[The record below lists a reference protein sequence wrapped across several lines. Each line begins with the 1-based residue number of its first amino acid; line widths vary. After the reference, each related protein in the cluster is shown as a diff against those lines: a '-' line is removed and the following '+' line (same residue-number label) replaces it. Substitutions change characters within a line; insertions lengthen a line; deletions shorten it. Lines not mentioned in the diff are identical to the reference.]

1 MRTEQQMFELIFEI
15 AKQDD
20 RIEAVLLNGSRANP
34 NSVKDQFQD
43 YDIIFA
49 TRHINDFV
57 EDKEWHKQFGEILI
71 MQEPD
76 FEEAK
81 KQYKVYGYL
90 MQFQD
95 MTRIDLRLMQ
105 PDSILEYIDD
115 AYSKVLLDKTESYQS
130 FNFNKEEMY
139 VTKVATQYEF
149 EKIVNEIYWVSTY
162 VIKGVARKDFMYA
175 EYMLANPVKNA
186 FIELI
191 KQYILSKKDLEEYN
205 FAKVN
210 QHILEHEEIKDSLI
224 KISCND
230 SLESIEE
237 NIKLIVEQT
246 NELATKI
253 ALKQDIKYNKAEYDA
268 VKFYMV
274 KILKTKDD
282 SHVQYYRK
290 LY

>member
-1 MRTEQQMFELIFEI
+1 
-15 AKQDD
+15 
-20 RIEAVLLNGSRANP
+20 
-34 NSVKDQFQD
+34 
-43 YDIIFA
+43 
-49 TRHINDFV
+49 
-57 EDKEWHKQFGEILI
+57 

-81 KQYKVYGYL
+81 KKYKVYGYL

-115 AYSKVLLDKTESYQS
+115 AYSKVLLDKTGIYQS

-162 VIKGVARKDFMYA
+162 VIKGIARKDFMYA

-205 FAKVN
+205 FGKVN

-224 KISCND
+224 KICCND

-237 NIKLIVEQT
+237 NIKLIVEHT

-253 ALKQDIKYNKAEYDA
+253 SMKRDFKFNKEEYEA
-268 VKFYMV
+268 VKFYMCNC
-274 KILKTKDD
+274 
-282 SHVQYYRK
+282 S
-290 LY
+290 

>member
-1 MRTEQQMFELIFEI
+1 MRTEQQIFELIFEI
-15 AKQDD
+15 AKLDD

-49 TRHINDFV
+49 TRHINDFIK
-57 EDKEWHKQFGEILI
+57 DKDWHKQFGDILI

-76 FEEAK
+76 FELDK
-81 KQYKVYGYL
+81 KHYNVYGYL
-90 MQFQD
+90 MQFRD
-95 MTRIDLRLMQ
+95 MTRIDLRLMH
-105 PDSILEYIDD
+105 PDSILNYIDD
-115 AYSKVLLDKTESYQS
+115 AYSKVLLDKRRNYQS

-149 EKIVNEIYWVSTY
+149 NKIVNEIYWVSTY
-162 VIKGVARKDFMYA
+162 VIKGIARKDFMYA
-175 EYMLANPVKNA
+175 EFMLSNPVKNA

-205 FAKVN
+205 FGKVN
-210 QHILEHEEIKDSLI
+210 QHILEHEEIKDGLV
-224 KISCND
+224 KICCND
-230 SLESIEE
+230 NLKSIEE
-237 NIKLIVEQT
+237 NIKLIIEHT

-253 ALKQDIKYNKAEYDA
+253 SLKHDIKYNKAEYDA

-274 KILKTKDD
+274 NILKTKDD
-282 SHVQYYRK
+282 
-290 LY
+290 

>member
-1 MRTEQQMFELIFEI
+1 MRTEQQIFELIIEI

-57 EDKEWHKQFGEILI
+57 KDNEWHKQFGEILI

-115 AYSKVLLDKTESYQS
+115 AYSKVLLDKKGIYQS

-149 EKIVNEIYWVSTY
+149 KKIVNEIYWVSTY
-162 VIKGVARKDFMYA
+162 VVKGIARKDFMYA
-175 EYMLANPVKNA
+175 EYMISNPVKTA
-186 FIELI
+186 YTKLI
-191 KQYILSKKDLEEYN
+191 KQYLLSEMNLEEYN
-205 FAKVN
+205 FGKIN
-210 QHILEHEEIKDSLI
+210 QQIFRFEKIKNSII

-230 SLESIEE
+230 SLGTLEE
-237 NIKLIVEQT
+237 NIKHIIEHT

-253 ALKQDIKYNKAEYDA
+253 SMKRDFKYNKEEYEA
-268 VKFYMV
+268 VKFY
-274 KILKTKDD
+274 ITNIN
-282 SHVQYYRK
+282 
-290 LY
+290 